1 VKVCDN
7 TASMN
12 HDNLPLPV
20 FSNRADYLS
29 YCSGVASSLSR
40 DIPTPLF
47 DLHRKAITAGGT
59 MVIPTS
65 WGGVHILSY
74 EHPEVEKFLV
84 IDKGRF
90 LAFEKHA
97 EKVETLLG
105 EEGLGVLVY
114 RCEESGQLKAEAIN
128 PGWTRTLQ
136 PGQEHTIIA
145 LSNLLVR
152 ERSTDPRGMDNDLIF
167 IFLPDGLA

>member
-1 VKVCDN
+1 
-7 TASMN
+7 M
-12 HDNLPLPV
+12 
-20 FSNRADYLS
+20 
-29 YCSGVASSLSR
+29 
-40 DIPTPLF
+40 
-47 DLHRKAITAGGT
+47 
-59 MVIPTS
+59 IPTS
-65 WGGVHILSY
+65 WGGVRVLSY

-84 IDKGRF
+84 VDQGRF

-97 EKVETLLG
+97 EKVETLFG

-114 RCEESGQLKAEAIN
+114 RCELTAQLRAEFIE

-152 ERSTDPRGMDNDLIF
+152 ERSTDPCGMDKDLIF
-167 IFLPDGLA
+167 IFSPDEG

>member
-1 VKVCDN
+1 
-7 TASMN
+7 MRQE
-12 HDNLPLPV
+12 NLPLPD
-20 FSNRADYLS
+20 FSDRANYLS
-29 YCSGVASSLSR
+29 YCSSIASSHGR
-40 DIPTPLF
+40 EIPTPTF
-47 DLHRKAITAGGT
+47 DLHRKIIAAGGE

-65 WGGVHILSY
+65 WGGVHVLSY

-84 IDKGRF
+84 VDKGCF

-105 EEGLGVLVY
+105 EEGFGVLVY
-114 RCEESGQLKAEAIN
+114 RCEQSGRLEAEYIN
-128 PGWTRTLQ
+128 PGWSRTLR

-152 ERSTDPRGMDNDLIF
+152 ERSTDPLGMDKDLIF
-167 IFLPDGLA
+167 IFLPDRFA

>member
-1 VKVCDN
+1 MFLK
-7 TASMN
+7 
-12 HDNLPLPV
+12 
-20 FSNRADYLS
+20 
-29 YCSGVASSLSR
+29 
-40 DIPTPLF
+40 
-47 DLHRKAITAGGT
+47 HRSVVSAGGDS
-59 MVIPTS
+59 VIPTS
-65 WGGVHILSY
+65 WGGVHVLSY

-84 IDKGRF
+84 VEQGRF

-97 EKVETLLG
+97 EKIETLFG

-114 RCEESGQLKAEAIN
+114 RCELTGQLRAEYIE
-128 PGWTRTLQ
+128 PGWTRTLR

-167 IFLPDGLA
+167 IFSPDER

>member
-1 VKVCDN
+1 
-7 TASMN
+7 MN
-12 HDNLPLPV
+12 NYNLPSPE
-20 FSNRADYLS
+20 FSNRASYLS
-29 YCSGVASSLSR
+29 YCSEVADQMRIDL
-40 DIPTPLF
+40 PTPMF
-47 DLHRKAITAGGT
+47 RKHRAVIAAGGDS
-59 MVIPTS
+59 VIPTS
-65 WGGVHILSY
+65 WGGVHVLSY

-84 IDKGRF
+84 VDQGRF

-97 EKVETLLG
+97 EKVETLFG

-114 RCEESGQLKAEAIN
+114 TCEVTGVLRAETIE

-152 ERSTDPRGMDNDLIF
+152 ERSTDPRGMDQDLIF
-167 IFLPDGLA
+167 IFTPNQE

>member
-1 VKVCDN
+1 MASRQLPPPSFCD
-7 TASMN
+7 
-12 HDNLPLPV
+12 
-20 FSNRADYLS
+20 RAGYVS
-29 YCSGVASSLSR
+29 YCSALTDQFGL
-40 DIPTPLF
+40 DLPTPAF
-47 DLHRKAITAGGT
+47 DLHRKAITAGGN
-59 MVIPTS
+59 MVIPTP
-65 WGGVHILSY
+65 WGGVHIISY

-84 IDKGRF
+84 VDKGRF

-97 EKVETLLG
+97 QKVEKLLG

-114 RCEESGQLKAEAIN
+114 RCEHSAQLKAETIE

-152 ERSTDPRGMDNDLIF
+152 EQSTDPKGMDQDLIF
-167 IFLPDGLA
+167 IYMPDDAC